1 MATQKQNRPRYA
13 AEAIPSD
20 VKNSVFLG
28 NPILDNVVSS
38 LIAMGTEMWAT
49 KRRLKVIEA
58 VMAKKG
64 ITNEM
69 IEQYVPSETETA
81 AWEADRDRFIDLTF
95 GPLANQNTTG
105 MAEDFPKRPG
115 SGS

>member
-1 MATQKQNRPRYA
+1 
-13 AEAIPSD
+13 

-28 NPILDNVVSS
+28 NPILDNVVGS
-38 LIAMGTEMWAT
+38 LIAMGTELWAT

-58 VMAKKG
+58 VMAEKG
-64 ITNEM
+64 ITSEM
-69 IEQYVPSETETA
+69 IEQFTPSDAQTA
-81 AWEADRDRFIDLTF
+81 AWEADRDRFIDLAF

-105 MAEDFPKRPG
+105 IAEGFPKRPG